1 MGKRL
6 ISQPFQ
12 ICLTID
18 FSLRELLNTFFVIQ
32 KNVDNLIYNIMEFTA
47 TTIAGFLK
55 GEIEGNPD
63 IKVNTIAKIEEGIEG
78 ALSFLANPK
87 YEHYIYETKSSVVLV
102 NKSFVPSGTIGATLI
117 RVENSYEAF
126 ASLLRLVDQARP
138 RKKGIHP
145 TAIIETSAKV
155 GSDVF
160 IGPYTYIGENCIIGD
175 GCSIYPHVYI
185 GDNTRLGNYCT
196 LNPGVKIYHDCLL
209 GEGCI
214 IHAGSVIGSDGFGF
228 APQSDNEFMKIPQ
241 LGNVVLEDHVEIGA
255 NVTIDRATMGST
267 IIRKGVKL
275 DNLIQIGHNVEVG
288 ENSVMAA
295 QTGISGST
303 KVGKNCMFGG
313 QVGLAG
319 HIKIADGT
327 KIGAQGGILG
337 DVKEENTVILGSPA
351 IELKQYLR
359 SSVVFK
365 KLPEMKVK
373 IDSLEKEIESLKKK

>member
-1 MGKRL
+1 
-6 ISQPFQ
+6 
-12 ICLTID
+12 
-18 FSLRELLNTFFVIQ
+18 
-32 KNVDNLIYNIMEFTA
+32 MEFTA
-47 TTIAGFLK
+47 ATIAGFLK
-55 GEIEGNPD
+55 GDIEGNPD
-63 IKVNTIAKIEEGIEG
+63 IKVNTIAKIEEGQLG

-87 YEHYIYETKSSVVLV
+87 YEHYIYDTKSSIVLV
-102 NKSFVPSGTIGATLI
+102 NRSFAASAKISATLI
-117 RVENSYEAF
+117 RVENAYEAF

-145 TAIIETSAKV
+145 SAVIESSAII

-160 IGPYTYIGENCIIGD
+160 IGPFTYVGENCIIGD
-175 GCSIYPHVYI
+175 GCSIYPQVYI
-185 GDNTRLGNYCT
+185 GDNTKLGNNCII
-196 LNPGVKIYHDCLL
+196 NPGVKIYHDCIL
-209 GEGCI
+209 GEGCT
-214 IHAGSVIGSDGFGF
+214 IHAGTVIGSDGFGF

-241 LGNVVLEDHVEIGA
+241 LGNVILEEHVEIGA

-275 DNLIQIGHNVEVG
+275 DNLIQIAHNVEVG

-319 HIKIADGT
+319 HLKIANGT

-337 DVKEENTVILGSPA
+337 DVKEENTAIIGSPA
-351 IELKQYLR
+351 IEVKQFLR
-359 SSVVFK
+359 SSVIFK

>member
-1 MGKRL
+1 
-6 ISQPFQ
+6 
-12 ICLTID
+12 
-18 FSLRELLNTFFVIQ
+18 
-32 KNVDNLIYNIMEFTA
+32 MEFTA
-47 TTIAGFLK
+47 ATIAGFLK

-102 NKSFVPSGTIGATLI
+102 NRSFVPSASIGATLI

-145 TAIIETSAKV
+145 AAIIETSAKV

-160 IGPYTYIGENCIIGD
+160 IGPYAYIGENCVIGD

-185 GDNTRLGNYCT
+185 GDNTRLGNSCT

-228 APQSDNEFMKIPQ
+228 APQSENEFMKIPQ

-275 DNLIQIGHNVEVG
+275 DNLIQIGHNVEIG
-288 ENSVMAA
+288 ENTVMAA

-303 KVGKNCMFGG
+303 KIGKNCMFGG

-319 HIKIADGT
+319 HLKIADGT

-359 SSVVFK
+359 STVVFK

-373 IDSLEKEIESLKKK
+373 IESLEKEIESLKKK

>member
-1 MGKRL
+1 
-6 ISQPFQ
+6 
-12 ICLTID
+12 
-18 FSLRELLNTFFVIQ
+18 
-32 KNVDNLIYNIMEFTA
+32 
-47 TTIAGFLK
+47 
-55 GEIEGNPD
+55 
-63 IKVNTIAKIEEGIEG
+63 
-78 ALSFLANPK
+78 
-87 YEHYIYETKSSVVLV
+87 
-102 NKSFVPSGTIGATLI
+102 
-117 RVENSYEAF
+117 VENAYEAF

-145 TAIIETSAKV
+145 SAVIESSAII

-160 IGPYTYIGENCIIGD
+160 IGPFTYVGENCIIGD
-175 GCSIYPHVYI
+175 GCSIYPQVYI
-185 GDNTRLGNYCT
+185 GDNTKLGNNCT
-196 LNPGVKIYHDCLL
+196 INPGVKIYHDCIL
-209 GEGCI
+209 GEGCT
-214 IHAGSVIGSDGFGF
+214 IHAGTVIGSDGFGF

-241 LGNVVLEDHVEIGA
+241 LGNVILEEHVEIGA

-275 DNLIQIGHNVEVG
+275 DNLIQIAHNVEVG

-319 HIKIADGT
+319 HLKIANGT

-337 DVKEENTVILGSPA
+337 DVKEENTAIIGSPA
-351 IELKQYLR
+351 IEVKQFLR
-359 SSVVFK
+359 SSVIFK

>member
-1 MGKRL
+1 
-6 ISQPFQ
+6 
-12 ICLTID
+12 
-18 FSLRELLNTFFVIQ
+18 
-32 KNVDNLIYNIMEFTA
+32 MEFTA
-47 TTIAGFLK
+47 ATIAGFLK

-63 IKVNTIAKIEEGIEG
+63 IKVNTIAKIEEGQIG

-102 NKSFVPSGTIGATLI
+102 NKSFVPAAKIDATLI

-145 TAIIETSAKV
+145 TAIIEATAKV

-160 IGPYTYIGENCIIGD
+160 IGPYAYIGENCVVGD
-175 GCSIYPHVYI
+175 GCSIYPQVYI
-185 GDNTRLGNYCT
+185 GDNTKIGNNCT
-196 LNPGVKIYHDCLL
+196 INPGVKIYHDCLL

-214 IHAGSVIGSDGFGF
+214 IHAGTVLGSDGFGF
-228 APQSDNEFMKIPQ
+228 APQSESEFMKIPQ
-241 LGNVVLEDHVEIGA
+241 LGNVILEDHVEIGA

-275 DNLIQIGHNVEVG
+275 DNLIQIGHNVEIG

-319 HIKIADGT
+319 HLKIANGT

-337 DVKEENTVILGSPA
+337 NIKEENTTIIGSPA
-351 IELKQYLR
+351 IEVRQYFK
-359 SSVVFK
+359 SSVIFK
-365 KLPEMKVK
+365 KLPDMMLK

>member
-1 MGKRL
+1 
-6 ISQPFQ
+6 
-12 ICLTID
+12 
-18 FSLRELLNTFFVIQ
+18 
-32 KNVDNLIYNIMEFTA
+32 MEFTA
-47 TTIAGFLK
+47 ITIAGFLK

-102 NKSFVPSGTIGATLI
+102 NKSFVPSGSIGATLI

-160 IGPYTYIGENCIIGD
+160 IGPYTYVGENCIIGD

-185 GDNTRLGNYCT
+185 GDNTRLGDNCT

-214 IHAGSVIGSDGFGF
+214 IHAGSVIGGDGFGF

-288 ENSVMAA
+288 ENTVMAA

-373 IDSLEKEIESLKKK
+373 IDSLEKEIEFLKKK